1 MKKIQQGQALIMMLF
16 FTLIGITVI
25 TSAVFIIITNS
36 QGSSKVQQSTVAY
49 SIAQSGA
56 ENAMLQLL
64 RNPAYL
70 GETMTIGDG
79 TATIQ
84 VSSNNGTFTI
94 TSTGQSGN
102 FIKKVQVTG
111 TYQNY
116 VINFSPIKEIYN

>member
-1 MKKIQQGQALIMMLF
+1 MERGQSLIMMLF

-25 TSAVFIIITNS
+25 ISAAFIMITNS
-36 QGSSKVQQSTVAY
+36 KGTTKIQQSTVAY
-49 SIAQSGA
+49 TIAQSGA

-64 RNPAYL
+64 RNPAYT

-79 TATIQ
+79 TATIE
-84 VSSNNGTFTI
+84 VNSSNGTITI

-116 VINFSPIKEIYN
+116 QFTFSPIKEIYN

>member
-1 MKKIQQGQALIMMLF
+1 MERGQSLIMMLF

-25 TSAVFIIITNS
+25 ASSVFIIITNS
-36 QGSSKVQQSTVAY
+36 KGSAKLQQSTVAY
-49 SIAQSGA
+49 QIAQSGA

-84 VSSNNGTFTI
+84 VSSNSGTFTI
-94 TSTGQSGN
+94 TSKGQSGN

-111 TYQNY
+111 AYQNY
-116 VINFSPIKEIYN
+116 VITFSPIKEIYN

>member
-1 MKKIQQGQALIMMLF
+1 MKKIQKGQSLIMMLF

-25 TSAVFIIITNS
+25 SSAVFIIITNS
-36 QGSSKVQQSTVAY
+36 KGSAKLQQSVVAY
-49 SIAQSGA
+49 EIAQSGA

-70 GETMTIGDG
+70 GEVMTIGDG

-84 VSSNNGTFTI
+84 VSSNSGTFTI
-94 TSTGQSGN
+94 TSKGQSGN
-102 FIKKVQVTG
+102 FIKKVQVIG

-116 VINFSPIKEIYN
+116 VITFSQIKEIYN

>member
-1 MKKIQQGQALIMMLF
+1 MKKIQHGQALIMMLF
-16 FTLIGITVI
+16 FALIGITVI

-64 RNPAYL
+64 RNPGYQ

-84 VSSNNGTFTI
+84 VSSNSGTFTI
-94 TSTGQSGN
+94 ISTGQSGN

-111 TYQNY
+111 AYQNY
-116 VINFSPIKEIYN
+116 IINFSPIKEIYN

>member
-1 MKKIQQGQALIMMLF
+1 MKKIQRGQTLIMLLF
-16 FTLIGITVI
+16 FTLIGITVV
-25 TSAVFIIITNS
+25 TAAAFIIITNAK
-36 QGSSKVQQSTVAY
+36 GSAKLQQSTVAY

-64 RNPAYL
+64 RNPAYQ
-70 GETMTIGDG
+70 GEVMTIGDG

-84 VSSNNGTFTI
+84 VSSNSATFTI

-116 VINFSPIKEIYN
+116 VITFSPIKEIYN

>member
-1 MKKIQQGQALIMMLF
+1 MKKIQHGQALIMMLF

-36 QGSSKVQQSTVAY
+36 QGSSKLQQSTVVY

-64 RNPAYL
+64 RNPGYL

-84 VSSNNGTFTI
+84 VSSNSGTFTI

-116 VINFSPIKEIYN
+116 IINFSPIHEL

>member
-1 MKKIQQGQALIMMLF
+1 MMLF

-36 QGSSKVQQSTVAY
+36 KGSSKLQQSTVAY
-49 SIAQSGA
+49 EIAQSGA

-70 GETMTIGDG
+70 GEVMTIGDG
-79 TATIQ
+79 NATIQ
-84 VSSNNGTFTI
+84 VSSNSGTFTI
-94 TSTGQSGN
+94 TSKGQSGN

-111 TYQNY
+111 VYQNY
-116 VINFSPIKEIYN
+116 VITFSQIKEIYN

>member
-1 MKKIQQGQALIMMLF
+1 MKYIQRGQSLIMLLF

-25 TSAVFIIITNS
+25 TSAVFIIISNS
-36 QGSSKVQQSTVAY
+36 KGSSKLQQSVVAY

-56 ENAMLQLL
+56 ENAMLQVL

-84 VSSNNGTFTI
+84 VSSNSGTFTI
-94 TSTGQSGN
+94 NSTGQSGN

-111 TYQNY
+111 IYQDY
-116 VINFSPIKEIYN
+116 KITFSPIKEIN

>member
-1 MKKIQQGQALIMMLF
+1 MMLF

-25 TSAVFIIITNS
+25 SSAVFIIITNS
-36 QGSSKVQQSTVAY
+36 KGSAKLQQSVVAY
-49 SIAQSGA
+49 EIAQSGA

-70 GETMTIGDG
+70 GEVMTIGDG

-84 VSSNNGTFTI
+84 VSSNSGTFTI
-94 TSTGQSGN
+94 TSKGQSGN
-102 FIKKVQVTG
+102 FIKKVQVIG

-116 VINFSPIKEIYN
+116 VITFSQIKEIYN

>member
-1 MKKIQQGQALIMMLF
+1 MQKAQALIMILF

-36 QGSSKVQQSTVAY
+36 QGSNKLQQSTVAY

-70 GETMTIGDG
+70 GETMTIGNG

-84 VSSNNGTFTI
+84 VSSNSGTFTI

-116 VINFSPIKEIYN
+116 AITFSPIHEL